1 MSSLNTNDISFTN
14 FTINENDGNDELE
27 IKHSGSVVSKF
38 DSTGLVFDNTGT
50 ELTSTHLDDAIK
62 EVETHTENST
72 QSGSSGNLKFVYNW
86 KNSVSGDPTSTKVLL
101 NNSTYSSATAIH
113 ISNTEKTNSLNVRNL
128 LLLATGEINI
138 YLQKYDDASKYALY
152 TANGIDSANS
162 NYLIFQN
169 LSYVQGNGTFSDN
182 KKVIVILSRKVGSS
196 IKGVSIP
203 SLPTTAGNVYSLR
216 YDVDSNSW
224 SFHQEN

>member
-14 FTINENDGNDELE
+14 FTISENDGADQME

-38 DSTGLVFDNTGT
+38 TSAGLSYDNTASGLQAT
-50 ELTSTHLDDAIK
+50 TIQAAID
-62 EVETHTENST
+62 EEESQIQNST

-86 KNSVSGDPTSTKVLL
+86 KNTTSGDPTSTKVLL
-101 NNSTYSSATAIH
+101 NNSTYSSATAMH
-113 ISNTEKTNSLNVRNL
+113 ISNTEKTNNLNVRNL

-138 YLQKYDDASKYALY
+138 YLQAYNSADKYALF

-169 LSYVQGNGTFSDN
+169 LSYVQGNGSFSDN
-182 KKVIVILSRKVGSS
+182 KKIIVILSRKVGSS
-196 IKGVSIP
+196 IKGVDIP
-203 SLPTTAGNVYSLR
+203 ALPTTSGGIFSLR
-216 YDVDSNSW
+216 YDVDAGTFSW
-224 SFHQEN
+224 HNEV